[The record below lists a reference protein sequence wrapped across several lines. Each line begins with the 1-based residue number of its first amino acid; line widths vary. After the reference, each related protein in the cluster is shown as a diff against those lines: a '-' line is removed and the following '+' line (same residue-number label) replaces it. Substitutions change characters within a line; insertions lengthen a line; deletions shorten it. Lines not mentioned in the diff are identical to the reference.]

1 MIAMVAFRGGRW
13 YNCCW
18 CPFGSLM
25 CAELVVALSGGGVS
39 GVGFWV
45 GARRES
51 CDLCHF
57 LVSLLPSVVSAEDAH
72 RLNIQFGK
80 EMVTFLTY

>member
-25 CAELVVALSGGGVS
+25 CAGLVVALSGGGIGCRVLDWGAPGIVRFMSFSCFPAALRCLS
-39 GVGFWV
+39 GGC
-45 GARRES
+45 S
-51 CDLCHF
+51 
-57 LVSLLPSVVSAEDAH
+57 
-72 RLNIQFGK
+72 
-80 EMVTFLTY
+80 

>member
-1 MIAMVAFRGGRW
+1 M
-13 YNCCW
+13 
-18 CPFGSLM
+18 
-25 CAELVVALSGGGVS
+25 GVS

-57 LVSLLPSVVSAEDAH
+57 LVSLLPSVVLAEDAH

>member
-1 MIAMVAFRGGRW
+1 M
-13 YNCCW
+13 
-18 CPFGSLM
+18 
-25 CAELVVALSGGGVS
+25 GVS

-51 CDLCHF
+51 CDLCYF